1 MTRTLAESSDGA
13 NKITAKAWWP
23 FLSSHNLRNAVS
35 QIFAG
40 GPDGDV
46 QGGPDPKAAS
56 SSAVKVLRAVDT
68 LKLVYQGDFMRLSWA
83 GMLTHTAGDARVSP
97 WGVPTRCGW

>member
-1 MTRTLAESSDGA
+1 M
-13 NKITAKAWWP
+13 
-23 FLSSHNLRNAVS
+23 VS
-35 QIFAG
+35 QIVAEE
-40 GPDGDV
+40 PDGDV
-46 QGGPDPKAAS
+46 QGRSDPKAAS

-68 LKLVYQGDFMRLSWA
+68 MKLIYQGDFIRLLWA